1 MQTIWTLG
9 STRARREGTR
19 RGAQHE
25 RGRNK
30 RKTNENARQVR
41 QGTQT
46 QRARGAKRPSTH
58 GYSQQT
64 QNERET
70 HAKSDAPPC
79 ECNQLGFEL
88 RGDGENEICVLWGET
103 TTGRM

>member
-1 MQTIWTLG
+1 MGTQTIWTLG

-19 RGAQHE
+19 RGAQLE

-41 QGTQT
+41 QGMQT

-58 GYSQQT
+58 GYSQQIR
-64 QNERET
+64 NERET
-70 HAKSDAPPC
+70 HAARGAEHTGSTIDDTRSDVHRRASALTK
-79 ECNQLGFEL
+79 EIRTE
-88 RGDGENEICVLWGET
+88 RG
-103 TTGRM
+103 